1 MNDEKINKFESIIEN
16 IESEINKTT
25 IINNY
30 EFNNIRNV
38 INKIKTNIDLIKKKN
53 KLMNALKTTS
63 EIETNKQNQIET
75 SSRASQTTTESV
87 KVMSTQTGPQENND
101 LQTIIQELQTI
112 NNSLKN

>member
-16 IESEINKTT
+16 IEHEINKTT
-25 IINNY
+25 IINND
-30 EFNNIRNV
+30 EFNKIRNV

-53 KLMNALKTTS
+53 KLMNALETTS

-75 SSRASQTTTESV
+75 SSTESQTTTKPV
-87 KVMSTQTGPQENND
+87 KVISTQTGPQENND